1 MGRENMLGCF
11 SSGRWKMIIFRS
23 HRQLKPSRIVISTVA
38 CLDSM
43 DSSDWDGKVSTNVSV
58 AGFDGQNLSRGK
70 NQPPPGDWC
79 IPTSNPLGSMMMS
92 RLRGR

>member
-70 NQPPPGDWC
+70 SWVFGTCAGKELLKWV
-79 IPTSNPLGSMMMS
+79 
-92 RLRGR
+92 